1 MRSIG
6 AWRIWNS
13 YGSSTDEFML
23 HGSQYNFVVSQSA
36 E

>member
-6 AWRIWNS
+6 AWRIQNS
-13 YGSSTDEFML
+13 YGSLTDEFML
-23 HGSQYNFVVSQSA
+23 DGSQYNFVVSQSA